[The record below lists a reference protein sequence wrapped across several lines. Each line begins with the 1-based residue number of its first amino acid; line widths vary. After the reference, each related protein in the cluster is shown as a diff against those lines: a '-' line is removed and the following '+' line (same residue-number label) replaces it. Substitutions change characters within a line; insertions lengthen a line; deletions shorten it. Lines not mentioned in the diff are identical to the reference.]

1 MLKGVELMLTRME
14 LLLLFRVMKTNLLKN
29 LLAKEEV
36 NKGWNRMEILHTN
49 LVSRINSKLKLQV
62 TPMSRTIEE

>member
-14 LLLLFRVMKTNLLKN
+14 LLLLSREMKTNLLKN

-36 NKGWNRMEILHTN
+36 NKG
-49 LVSRINSKLKLQV
+49 
-62 TPMSRTIEE
+62 

>member
-36 NKGWNRMEILHTN
+36 NKG
-49 LVSRINSKLKLQV
+49 
-62 TPMSRTIEE
+62 

>member
-49 LVSRINSKLKLQV
+49 LVLRINNKLKLQV

>member
-1 MLKGVELMLTRME
+1 MLKGAELMLTRME
-14 LLLLFRVMKTNLLKN
+14 LLLLSREMKTNLLKN

-36 NKGWNRMEILHTN
+36 NKEWNRMEILHTN

>member
-14 LLLLFRVMKTNLLKN
+14 LLLLSREMKTNLLKN

-36 NKGWNRMEILHTN
+36 NKEWNRMEILHTN